1 MNQKTVHILFSL
13 LRSAIF
19 DTRLTDRERAELTSE
34 RLSELIKLSKTH
46 DVSHLLALGLKKNEL
61 VPKQSVGAEKSI
73 FTAIYRFEQ
82 LEHECENLFGALE
95 TAQIPFLPLKGAIM
109 RRYYPEAWMRTSC
122 DVDVLIHRENLES
135 AIAYLV
141 QNLNYVENE
150 RATHDVSL
158 LTPCGIC
165 VELHFDLV
173 EEGRANNAITVLSSV
188 WEHAALRENYNY
200 WYEMSDAFF
209 YFYHIA
215 HMAKHFET
223 GGCGVRPFIDLFIL
237 DRIVGANEDAR
248 NELLERGNLLQFS
261 RVARQLSEAWFGE
274 DGDEDPLVLKMQNF
288 ILQGGVYGSA
298 DNRVALQQQRRGGRI
313 GYIFSRIFLPY
324 AKLKRYYPILEKHRW
339 LMPFMQIRRWFMLL
353 RPDVAKMARR
363 ELKANSN
370 IEKSRA
376 DEMSELLEH
385 IGL

>member
-1 MNQKTVHILFSL
+1 MEQNLQYTTK
-13 LRSAIF
+13 
-19 DTRLTDRERAELTSE
+19 ERAS
-34 RLSELIKLSKTH
+34 
-46 DVSHLLALGLKKNEL
+46 
-61 VPKQSVGAEKSI
+61 
-73 FTAIYRFEQ
+73 
-82 LEHECENLFGALE
+82 
-95 TAQIPFLPLKGAIM
+95 
-109 RRYYPEAWMRTSC
+109 
-122 DVDVLIHRENLES
+122 
-135 AIAYLV
+135 
-141 QNLNYVENE
+141 
-150 RATHDVSL
+150 HDVSL

-173 EEGRANNAITVLSSV
+173 EEGRANNAITMLSSV
-188 WEHAALRENYNY
+188 WEHVTLRENSAY

-223 GGCGVRPFIDLFIL
+223 GGCGIRPFIDLFIL
-237 DRIVGANEDAR
+237 DRIEGANQNAR

-288 ILQGGVYGSA
+288 ILQGGVYRYA
-298 DNRVALQQQRRGGRI
+298 DNRVALHQQRRGGRI

-363 ELKANSN
+363 ELKANAN
-370 IEKSRA
+370 AEKERA